1 MTERPSAVLLP
12 GGDVV
17 VPGELLAGLLSV
29 LREHAD
35 VCRGVSRPSGVSAP
49 RWTPGLAGLLTVVAG
64 AAADHQQ
71 RKHRASA
78 RRVLPVVPAA
88 ETRGSWGGEEI
99 TIREAAVVLG
109 VGERRVRQLV
119 AAGVLVG
126 RKTARDVWVLDR
138 AAVSAHRT
146 SRSA

>member
-35 VCRGVSRPSGVSAP
+35 VCRGMSRPSGVSVP

-71 RKHRASA
+71 RKHRAAAVGTLS
-78 RRVLPVVPAA
+78 VLPPA
-88 ETRGSWGGEEI
+88 ETRRSCGEAI
-99 TIREAAVVLG
+99 TVREASVVLG
-109 VGERRVRQLV
+109 LGERRCRQLL

-126 RKTARDVWVLDR
+126 RKAARDCWVVDR
-138 AAVSAHRT
+138 SSVAAYRAGRC
-146 SRSA
+146 A